1 MGERRPIK
9 ARESGW
15 ARATALWLA
24 RRGVTPNMVSVA
36 SIACAIVAAAGFAG
50 VRYCP
55 SMIGQYASLGVIVL
69 GVQARLIC
77 NLLDGMIAVEAGVGG
92 GRLGEIYNDLPD
104 RIADPI
110 ILLSAMLA
118 ADVRYGPALA
128 VAATTGA
135 LLTAYVRVLGRSI
148 GARAHFAGP
157 MAKQHRMAVLTVAC
171 IGAAVALP
179 FGKSPI
185 VFSVALGVI
194 AIGCLITVVRRLR
207 LISSD
212 LPEKA

>member
-24 RRGVTPNMVSVA
+24 RRGVTPNGVSVA
-36 SIACAIVAAAGFAG
+36 SIGCAVVAALGFAG
-50 VRYCP
+50 VRFCP
-55 SMIGQYASLGVIVL
+55 SMIGQYACLAVIVV

-118 ADVRYGPALA
+118 ADERYGSTLA
-128 VAATTGA
+128 MAATVGA

-157 MAKQHRMAVLTVAC
+157 MAKQHRMAVVTFAC
-171 IGAAVALP
+171 VGAAVALP
-179 FGKSPI
+179 FDKLSI

-194 AIGCLITVVRRLR
+194 AIGCLITAARRLR
-207 LISSD
+207 LISAD
-212 LPEKA
+212 LPVKT